1 MIAKTFRT
9 LAGAALLA
17 GSAAAV
23 AQTETET
30 ETATTPILDEL
41 NSTPDIT
48 ILGSAGDPNV
58 RKANAVVN
66 GEVVTDTDI
75 DQRLNLVLAANSTQV
90 EDQEKMRL
98 KMQVVRNLIDEK
110 LQIQASRENDIVISD
125 AELMGAYE
133 RVAGNFK
140 MEPDQ
145 FKTYL
150 RGQGTSEMAIQQQ
163 IHAELAWQRLLRRQ
177 VEPFVNVGD
186 DEVETMIARME
197 ASKGTD
203 EYRIGELVFYTT
215 PTTAA
220 EVMQNAR
227 QIVEQLQKGAS
238 FVAYARQYSQSST
251 ATLGGDLG
259 WVQLEQLSPELQP
272 VISQLPEGQITAPM
286 QLPGKVVILALI
298 DKRQILTADEND
310 DILSLKQLS
319 IDVASDMNE
328 TQAQELVT
336 NLQNSVSAMGGCGG
350 VETVAAEYGGD
361 VTVNDQVRLGDLPPQ
376 LQSLMGQLQTG
387 QSTPP
392 FGSLDDGIKVLT
404 MCGREQGQNVSAP
417 NFDNMFAQLEQQRV
431 NMMARRYLRDL
442 RRDAII
448 DYR

>member
-1 MIAKTFRT
+1 MIAKMLCTV
-9 LAGAALLA
+9 AGAAFLV
-17 GSAAAV
+17 GSAAS
-23 AQTETET
+23 AQTSGSG
-30 ETATTPILDEL
+30 TPILDEL

-48 ILGSAGDPNV
+48 ILGSASDPNV

-75 DQRLNLVLAANSTQV
+75 DQRLNLVLAANPTDV
-90 EDQEKMRL
+90 EEQEKLRL

-110 LQIQASRENDIVISD
+110 LQIQESAENDIIISD
-125 AELMGAYE
+125 AELADAYA

-140 MEPDQ
+140 MNPEQ

-150 RGQGTSEMAIQQQ
+150 RERGTSEMAIQQQ
-163 IHAELAWQRLLRRQ
+163 IHAELAWQRLLRRR

-186 DEVETMIARME
+186 DEVETIIARME

-215 PTTAA
+215 PATAA
-220 EVMQNAR
+220 TVMQDAQ
-227 QIVEQLQKGAS
+227 QIVDQLKKGAS

-251 ATLGGDLG
+251 ATVGGDLG

-272 VISQLPEGQITAPM
+272 VISQLPEGQITAPI
-286 QLPGKVVILALI
+286 QLPGKIVILALI
-298 DKRQILTADEND
+298 DKRQILTASQD
-310 DILSLKQLS
+310 DAILSLKQLS
-319 IDVASDMNE
+319 VPVAESTSE
-328 TQAQELVT
+328 AQAQDLVAR
-336 NLQNSVSAMGGCGG
+336 LQTSVSAMGGCGG
-350 VETVAAEYGGD
+350 VEKVAEEYGGS

-376 LQSLMGQLQTG
+376 LKSLMGQLQTG

-404 MCGREQGQNVSAP
+404 MCGREELQNARAP
-417 NFDNMFAQLEQQRV
+417 DFDNMYAQIEQQRV